1 MALGY
6 LFLWFVIM
14 GVLAIVGTALLF
26 LIKNN
31 KVVDVLLVL
40 MTTYSM
46 SIAFLNA
53 MAQPSNFLGSQILAW
68 LIGFI
73 AVIGSGIR
81 FFTKKQ
87 LTVSKILV
95 AGSVGA
101 GIYFLYS

>member
-1 MALGY
+1 MVILNNKEEIRMALGY

-68 LIGFI
+68 LI
-73 AVIGSGIR
+73 
-81 FFTKKQ
+81 KQ
-87 LTVSKILV
+87 PQPTFAVSKPD
-95 AGSVGA
+95 SSN
-101 GIYFLYS
+101 YDPSN

>member
-1 MALGY
+1 MVILNNKEEIRMALGY

-53 MAQPSNFLGSQILAW
+53 KSWHG
-68 LIGFI
+68 
-73 AVIGSGIR
+73 
-81 FFTKKQ
+81 
-87 LTVSKILV
+87 
-95 AGSVGA
+95 
-101 GIYFLYS
+101 